1 MADETTEVFDIPLG
15 DGTIKTVPVVSFDK
29 DITDFITKTYGAKNA
44 ESAMAENVV
53 AGLANETPS
62 VFTYETLLDGT
73 APFFDFNSR
82 TKDLAPEKRGMTNKQ
97 ILDNFTNLKDLG
109 FFEGLGREV
118 TKQFP
123 SAMAAYGGFK
133 AGAIA
138 TASIPPINP
147 PLIALKYGLP
157 VVTGVIA
164 GVEGYNLGE
173 AVSDLAF
180 GEEKAVTPSQ
190 SAAYESGKTVGGG
203 LGWLP
208 VPFMIP
214 RKVSLGAAQYLD
226 NLESMLAKGPI
237 TNAQALNDKVLVKTL
252 KTGKSPKSVRFAKSA
267 EQLLGK
273 IGTEFKDKP
282 KRMFAAETLS
292 VAGAGA
298 LAYQAEKAAPGEILP
313 RIGAEIVGGVLPQ
326 VGFSSL
332 LKYIPEA
339 KQAIKDK
346 GGYINFF
353 KETAKSASRGF
364 GETRQLSGARRILEI
379 LETQGDDIPALIK
392 ALEDPEVLEMVG
404 DLDLNAAQKTGN
416 PTLMAIHN
424 SIAQSTEGLGKQARE
439 KNKNA
444 NLAIRNVIAI
454 LAETGDK
461 DLIKISSKMQQ
472 GRFNE
477 YITNKLATATDRLLA
492 ARASVKGTDPR
503 NNRELSK
510 SLFELTGNQLNLAR
524 IEEKNLYRNI
534 GNIEITS
541 FSNTAG
547 SPTDTPRFISFLD
560 DRAPTTPEALDAF
573 NDIPGMKYIKSFVD
587 RKRTELGLEEVSEV
601 SEAASNQINKFN
613 KIIETTTAKGVQ
625 GGRTDNLVLNVI
637 DLERTKLDFGDL
649 NTLDE
654 TQLTTLLERIRSNPP
669 EKLDS
674 AFKGSQSRDAMRE
687 RTKRFNNEK
696 IRHKDALTLVSAYKG
711 KKVEEASTAVGE
723 IAEEIIPLTVTEIRN
738 MRTIALNNGKK
749 LMASGD
755 TNGAGIMYGF
765 AESLLDDLE
774 GAPEGINKTFDAARS
789 YSKSLNDVFTRAF
802 AGNVLAKS
810 KTGATRKSPELLH
823 KDLMTTNADASYI
836 RIKQIEEIGN
846 FARDQGL
853 EGADETISTING
865 TMDSIL
871 RNVRSEVFTETV
883 DGDVVLNQRK
893 LQDWMSNN
901 KEILD
906 TFPTLKA
913 DLQESVTANNLLRGW
928 TTKGKNIQKN
938 ISSQITYRNLTG
950 QANPTKAVSDAFNSK
965 FPIKSLNS
973 LVKPAK
979 NDPEALAGLKHSVL
993 EWALTK
999 GGKTSETFSPRE
1011 VYTTLYSKIP
1021 NALGNTS
1028 VMKHM
1033 LDNKVINTQ
1042 ESESF
1047 KRLITEMV
1055 KLEAAEVAGTL
1066 QTIERSGPILDMYLR
1081 ITGAGIGTRM
1091 SRVMGLGSN
1100 DLIAGGAGSKALRQ
1114 IFNDIPASMKTDI
1127 MTEVMDN
1134 PKLLA
1139 TLLKKAKTEPEKL
1152 KLSKRLGQIFTE
1164 AGFFVTGGRQTS
1176 IRITPNISRELQD
1189 DNAIDPNDP
1198 RLQGITQEINNN
1210 QQSSVEPR
1218 LPTGTPT
1225 TQVASNQP
1233 FLSGLNIA
1241 PAEGAGSSSPSANTD
1256 RSQYASLFP
1265 NDIISGMIQPTAT
1278 MAQGG
1283 AVPPRQT
1290 EIKGQPH
1297 MLAYITPQEGDIL
1310 QLMGGSGRPGPMGI
1324 PSYSY
1329 GDPDADSDT
1338 STQPSSG
1345 GGSMGMDDDVAA
1357 QAAAAAAQ
1365 SPDVSGLE
1373 TMQGSISYSPVGP
1386 IGYDPFGYLQNKM
1399 NQHARNSLS
1408 RGVSPSFSRDAKGN
1422 VTSVTGPGGPTS
1434 GMPGIGS
1441 LLSMIGTNMGFTTTT
1456 GYNQDKSKDSG
1467 NDGNND
1473 EELLIRQYN
1482 PNVQVADYVS
1492 SADVYNK
1499 NPNQYTLNMSG
1510 INSLRNR

>member
-73 APFFDFNSR
+73 APFFDFNSK

-97 ILDNFTNLKDLG
+97 ILDNFTNLKEVG

-138 TASIPPINP
+138 TSSIPPINP
-147 PLIALKYGLP
+147 PLIALKYGVP
-157 VVTGVIA
+157 VVTGIIA

-173 AVSDLAF
+173 VVSDLAF

-208 VPFMIP
+208 VPFMLP

-282 KRMFAAETLS
+282 KRMFVAETLS

-313 RIGAEIVGGVLPQ
+313 RIGAQVVGGILPQ

-364 GETRQLSGARRILEI
+364 GENRQLSGARRILEI

-472 GRFNE
+472 GRFNG

-524 IEEKNLYRNI
+524 IEERNLYRNI
-534 GNIEITS
+534 GNIDITS

-547 SPTDTPRFISFLD
+547 SPTDTPRFISFFD
-560 DRAPTTPEALDAF
+560 DRAPTTPEALDSF

-587 RKRTELGLEEVSEV
+587 RKRRELGLEEVSEV
-601 SEAASNQINKFN
+601 SEAASNKINKFN

-637 DLERTKLDFGDL
+637 DLERTKLEFGDL

-669 EKLDS
+669 EKLDG

-711 KKVEEASTAVGE
+711 KKVEEASATVGE
-723 IAEEIIPLTVTEIRN
+723 IAEEIIPLTVTEIR
-738 MRTIALNNGKK
+738 
-749 LMASGD
+749 
-755 TNGAGIMYGF
+755 
-765 AESLLDDLE
+765 
-774 GAPEGINKTFDAARS
+774 
-789 YSKSLNDVFTRAF
+789 
-802 AGNVLAKS
+802 
-810 KTGATRKSPELLH
+810 
-823 KDLMTTNADASYI
+823 
-836 RIKQIEEIGN
+836 
-846 FARDQGL
+846 
-853 EGADETISTING
+853 
-865 TMDSIL
+865 IL
-871 RNVRSEVFTETV
+871 RTKRS
-883 DGDVVLNQRK
+883 
-893 LQDWMSNN
+893 
-901 KEILD
+901 
-906 TFPTLKA
+906 
-913 DLQESVTANNLLRGW
+913 
-928 TTKGKNIQKN
+928 
-938 ISSQITYRNLTG
+938 
-950 QANPTKAVSDAFNSK
+950 
-965 FPIKSLNS
+965 
-973 LVKPAK
+973 
-979 NDPEALAGLKHSVL
+979 
-993 EWALTK
+993 
-999 GGKTSETFSPRE
+999 
-1011 VYTTLYSKIP
+1011 
-1021 NALGNTS
+1021 
-1028 VMKHM
+1028 
-1033 LDNKVINTQ
+1033 
-1042 ESESF
+1042 
-1047 KRLITEMV
+1047 
-1055 KLEAAEVAGTL
+1055 
-1066 QTIERSGPILDMYLR
+1066 
-1081 ITGAGIGTRM
+1081 
-1091 SRVMGLGSN
+1091 
-1100 DLIAGGAGSKALRQ
+1100 
-1114 IFNDIPASMKTDI
+1114 
-1127 MTEVMDN
+1127 
-1134 PKLLA
+1134 
-1139 TLLKKAKTEPEKL
+1139 
-1152 KLSKRLGQIFTE
+1152 
-1164 AGFFVTGGRQTS
+1164 
-1176 IRITPNISRELQD
+1176 
-1189 DNAIDPNDP
+1189 
-1198 RLQGITQEINNN
+1198 
-1210 QQSSVEPR
+1210 
-1218 LPTGTPT
+1218 
-1225 TQVASNQP
+1225 
-1233 FLSGLNIA
+1233 
-1241 PAEGAGSSSPSANTD
+1241 
-1256 RSQYASLFP
+1256 
-1265 NDIISGMIQPTAT
+1265 
-1278 MAQGG
+1278 
-1283 AVPPRQT
+1283 
-1290 EIKGQPH
+1290 
-1297 MLAYITPQEGDIL
+1297 
-1310 QLMGGSGRPGPMGI
+1310 
-1324 PSYSY
+1324 
-1329 GDPDADSDT
+1329 
-1338 STQPSSG
+1338 
-1345 GGSMGMDDDVAA
+1345 
-1357 QAAAAAAQ
+1357 
-1365 SPDVSGLE
+1365 
-1373 TMQGSISYSPVGP
+1373 
-1386 IGYDPFGYLQNKM
+1386 
-1399 NQHARNSLS
+1399 
-1408 RGVSPSFSRDAKGN
+1408 
-1422 VTSVTGPGGPTS
+1422 
-1434 GMPGIGS
+1434 
-1441 LLSMIGTNMGFTTTT
+1441 
-1456 GYNQDKSKDSG
+1456 
-1467 NDGNND
+1467 
-1473 EELLIRQYN
+1473 
-1482 PNVQVADYVS
+1482 
-1492 SADVYNK
+1492 
-1499 NPNQYTLNMSG
+1499 
-1510 INSLRNR
+1510 